1 MKYIE
6 VIMIGILVI
15 LLALFAVPNRTEWTA
30 ETVTEAPLEFDTEP
44 VVETFIVETTE
55 AERVLSAKTRTI
67 TVPWHDIEEIHA
79 EVIRIRK
86 TGQIESEETNEQET
100 GEESIVQHD
109 RSGEGNQILSETQ
122 GDVNTPAVEQTDG
135 VQQAAQPAPA
145 PDPVM
150 YVPPAEVVSTVEA
163 PQGDSLYG
171 QPEGDAASTIPE
183 ILKASL
189 DGAGIGWWYPY
200 ACAQIEQESH
210 WDPWA
215 ENSNG
220 QDKGLLQFRLCYW
233 TEPEDIFDV
242 NAQIRKYTQQVA
254 ARINAGLSVEEIIS
268 RHITSDYVTEIN
280 WEYVNAVLQWLR

>member
-15 LLALFAVPNRTEWTA
+15 LLALFAVPKRTEWTA
-30 ETVTEAPLEFDTEP
+30 ETVTEEPMEFETEP
-44 VVETFIVETTE
+44 VVETFVVETTE

-67 TVPWHDIEEIHA
+67 TVPWRDLEEIHG

-86 TGQIESEETNEQET
+86 TRQIESEETIEQET
-100 GEESIVQHD
+100 GEEEDVRNEIFVQESIADMEVPQTTCP
-109 RSGEGNQILSETQ
+109 ET
-122 GDVNTPAVEQTDG
+122 VESPCELAVEES
-135 VQQAAQPAPA
+135 VLVLPPAT
-145 PDPVM
+145 
-150 YVPPAEVVSTVEA
+150 AEVVS
-163 PQGDSLYG
+163 
-171 QPEGDAASTIPE
+171 E
-183 ILKASL
+183 IDPHDLLKASL
-189 DGAGIGWWYPY
+189 ENAGIGWWYPY

-210 WDPWA
+210 WNPWA
-215 ENSNG
+215 VNPNNL
-220 QDKGLLQFRLCYW
+220 DYGLLQYRIPFW
-233 TEPEDIFDV
+233 GEPEDIFDV

>member
-30 ETVTEAPLEFDTEP
+30 ETVTEAPLEFETEP

-67 TVPWHDIEEIHA
+67 TVPWRDLEEIHA
-79 EVIRIRK
+79 EVIRTHK

-109 RSGEGNQILSETQ
+109 RSGEGNQILTETQ
-122 GDVNTPAVEQTDG
+122 CEVNTQAVEQTDG
-135 VQQAAQPAPA
+135 VQQAAQTAHVLDA
-145 PDPVM
+145 
-150 YVPPAEVVSTVEA
+150 PPAEVVGTVEA
-163 PQGDSLYG
+163 PQGDSLDG

-215 ENSNG
+215 ENANG

-233 TEPEDIFDV
+233 MEPEDIFDV

>member
-15 LLALFAVPNRTEWTA
+15 LLAMFAVPNRTEWTA
-30 ETVTEAPLEFDTEP
+30 ETVTEAPLEFETEP
-44 VVETFIVETTE
+44 VVETFVVETTE

-67 TVPWHDIEEIHA
+67 TVPWRDLEEIHA

-86 TGQIESEETNEQET
+86 TRQIESEETNEQET
-100 GEESIVQHD
+100 GEESGLQSD
-109 RSGEGNQILSETQ
+109 LTDEGSAAQTEIQEVADAQTVEQADAVLSE
-122 GDVNTPAVEQTDG
+122 
-135 VQQAAQPAPA
+135 AQNG
-145 PDPVM
+145 
-150 YVPPAEVVSTVEA
+150 YVPDASTAEVVGTVEA
-163 PQGDSLYG
+163 PQGDSLDN

-210 WDPWA
+210 WNPWA
-215 ENSNG
+215 VNSNNL
-220 QDKGLLQFRLCYW
+220 DYGLLQYRISFW

>member
-6 VIMIGILVI
+6 VIMIGILIIV
-15 LLALFAVPNRTEWTA
+15 LALFAVPNRTEWVA
-30 ETVTEAPLEFDTEP
+30 ETVTEAPLEFETEP
-44 VVETFIVETTE
+44 VVETFVVETTE

-67 TVPWHDIEEIHA
+67 TVPWRDLKEIHA

-86 TGQIESEETNEQET
+86 TRQIESEETNEQET
-100 GEESIVQHD
+100 GEETVQETAETGNDDADIQNHEAD
-109 RSGEGNQILSETQ
+109 TVDSPEGDWSSSKPETVANQI
-122 GDVNTPAVEQTDG
+122 
-135 VQQAAQPAPA
+135 
-145 PDPVM
+145 
-150 YVPPAEVVSTVEA
+150 EA
-163 PQGDSLYG
+163 LQGDSLENA
-171 QPEGDAASTIPE
+171 PEGDAASSIND

-189 DGAGIGWWYPY
+189 EGAGIGWWYPY

-215 ENSNG
+215 ENPNG

>member
-30 ETVTEAPLEFDTEP
+30 ETVTEAPLEFETEP

-67 TVPWHDIEEIHA
+67 TVTWHDIEEIHA

-86 TGQIESEETNEQET
+86 TGQIDSEETNEQET
-100 GEESIVQHD
+100 GKESIVQHD
-109 RSGEGNQILSETQ
+109 RSGEGNQIFAEAQ
-122 GDVNTPAVEQTDG
+122 GEVNTPAVEQTDG
-135 VQQAAQPAPA
+135 VQQAAQTAPV
-145 PDPVM
+145 PDAE
-150 YVPPAEVVSTVEA
+150 PAEVVGTVEA
-163 PQGDSLYG
+163 LQGDSLDG

-210 WDPWA
+210 WNPWA
-215 ENSNG
+215 VNPNNL
-220 QDKGLLQFRLCYW
+220 DFGLLQFRITFW
-233 TEPEDIFDV
+233 GEPEDIFDV